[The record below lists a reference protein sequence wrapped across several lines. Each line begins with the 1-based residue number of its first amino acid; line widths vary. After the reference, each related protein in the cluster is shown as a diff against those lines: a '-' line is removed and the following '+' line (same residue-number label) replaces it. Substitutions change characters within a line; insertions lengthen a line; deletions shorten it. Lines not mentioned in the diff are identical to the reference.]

1 MTMPSACALPEACL
15 LTQTGVYEEYLTLRP
30 IEALPDSHDVRIQ
43 SRLNSAAAPHALQT
57 RYHSAMNL
65 EALERLHHFL
75 GDYLAKH
82 RSQQTPVWAQEGR
95 V

>member
-1 MTMPSACALPEACL
+1 MTTPSACALPEACL

-57 RYHSAMNL
+57 RYRSAMDL
-65 EALERLHHFL
+65 EALERLHQFL
-75 GDYLAKH
+75 DDYLAQH
-82 RSQQTPVWAQEGR
+82 RSHQTQVCEQGGQI
-95 V
+95 